1 MFDIAS
7 DNLHKFLGPLFREND
22 KLHLIFSLNF
32 PVSYVV
38 PNIKENLET
47 VFDFWVIICMQKK
60 NLSS

>member
-32 PVSYVV
+32 HVSYVV

-47 VFDFWVIICMQKK
+47 VFDF
-60 NLSS
+60 